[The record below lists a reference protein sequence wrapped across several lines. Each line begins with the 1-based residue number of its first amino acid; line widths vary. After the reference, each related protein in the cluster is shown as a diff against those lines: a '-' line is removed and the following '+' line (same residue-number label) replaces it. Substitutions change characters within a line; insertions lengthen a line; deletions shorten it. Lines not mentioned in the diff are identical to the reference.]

1 MTNNTEILYAGK
13 FINLVREG
21 RWEYAQRSKN
31 VTGIVAMVACT
42 PNGEVVL
49 VEQERIPCHGRV
61 IEFPA
66 GLVGDK
72 DGCHSETLEE
82 AAQRELEEETGY
94 RAEKMIYLTEGP
106 ASAGI
111 TSEIITFYLAKNIKK
126 VGPGGGD
133 SSEKIQVHLVS
144 LDDVEEWLK
153 VKMAAGIQVDLKVF
167 TGLYFLLNQRA

>member
-66 GLVGDK
+66 G
-72 DGCHSETLEE
+72 
-82 AAQRELEEETGY
+82 
-94 RAEKMIYLTEGP
+94 
-106 ASAGI
+106 
-111 TSEIITFYLAKNIKK
+111 
-126 VGPGGGD
+126 
-133 SSEKIQVHLVS
+133 
-144 LDDVEEWLK
+144 
-153 VKMAAGIQVDLKVF
+153 
-167 TGLYFLLNQRA
+167 